1 MIFLYFVSFE
11 RLFLIDASMAAAA
24 SDALAAMPIA
34 TPLLPMILPVAA
46 VFPDLVLR
54 NLDSVPV
61 TSVGKYLVCFVAL
74 DPTPIPIIPSTKSR
88 LLRAI
93 TRYLSVFAALPT
105 SGLIDL

>member
-1 MIFLYFVSFE
+1 MIFPYFESLE

-24 SDALAAMPIA
+24 SAALAATPIA
-34 TPLLPMILPVAA
+34 TPLLPIIRPVAA

-54 NLDSVPV
+54 NLCSVPV

-88 LLRAI
+88 RLRAI
-93 TRYLSVFAALPT
+93 TRYRRALLALPT
-105 SGLIDL
+105 SGLIAL